1 MCIKGSAVA
10 RRGIKPQMFNDLAP
24 FLSKQG
30 RGLGDGYML
39 IEEGG

>member
-1 MCIKGSAVA
+1 
-10 RRGIKPQMFNDLAP
+10 MFNDLAP